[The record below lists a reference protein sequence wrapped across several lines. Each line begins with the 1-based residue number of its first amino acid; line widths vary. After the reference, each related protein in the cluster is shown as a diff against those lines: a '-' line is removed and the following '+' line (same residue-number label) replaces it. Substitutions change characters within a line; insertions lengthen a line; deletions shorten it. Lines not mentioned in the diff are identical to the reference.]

1 MATEKRLLRLPEVR
15 SRTGLSTG
23 TIYRRMNQGTFPR
36 PVDIGGKLVAWP
48 ESSIDAWISAKLE
61 AADRKAAEC
70 DRETEAA

>member
-1 MATEKRLLRLPEVR
+1 
-15 SRTGLSTG
+15 
-23 TIYRRMNQGTFPR
+23 MNQGTFPR